1 MTTPPVP
8 GTVICFDLDAE
19 DHAKDRD
26 PAMEKGSISPGY
38 DNNGSAKSHNSP
50 TTVIDMRGVE
60 GELER
65 KNNKG
70 SDTNWIM
77 RSGN

>member
-1 MTTPPVP
+1 MSTPPVP
-8 GTVICFDLDAE
+8 GTVICFDLDSE

-60 GELER
+60 GELKR

-70 SDTNWIM
+70 SATNCITP
-77 RSGN
+77 SG